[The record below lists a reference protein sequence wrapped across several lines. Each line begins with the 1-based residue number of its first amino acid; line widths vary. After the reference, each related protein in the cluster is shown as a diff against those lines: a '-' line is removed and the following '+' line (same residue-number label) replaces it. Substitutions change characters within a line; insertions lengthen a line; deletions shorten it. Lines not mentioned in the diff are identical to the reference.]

1 MFLIIGLGNPG
12 KKYENTRHNIGFM
25 AVDEIAANFQFLS
38 LQDISRR
45 ETIFNFQSILNA
57 KISKG
62 IFKNKKIALAKSQTF
77 MNNSGVA
84 VKKLIRNLK
93 LEIRNLI
100 VIHDDLDLPFGKI
113 RIRPAGS
120 SAGHKG
126 LQSIINNLQ
135 SDNFIRIRIGIKNEL
150 TEKLPAEKFVLK
162 KFNRAEQKILKEKI
176 LPQIPQIIETVL
188 ESGVEKA
195 MNKYNG

>member
-62 IFKNKKIALAKSQTF
+62 IFKDRKIILIKPQTF

-195 MNKYNG
+195 MNQYN